1 MSQLQNM
8 TGGALQ
14 QKRQEKLNMLRE
26 IQRENTQAL
35 MQSRN
40 KILKQVVTKNKQLVD
55 SVPDN
60 IAPEDI
66 KANFLKMRETL
77 MIRLIHSELRNKKV
91 SEWTFKS
98 LNRI

>member
-1 MSQLQNM
+1 
-8 TGGALQ
+8 
-14 QKRQEKLNMLRE
+14 MLRE